1 MVDFP
6 IIYYSE
12 DLFLYIFSIWFEIF
26 HLEPG
31 FHRVCTCSTRTVQYQ
46 RCRELRLFSEKKSL
60 NSNISWYKLTISL
73 SWHTKWL
80 VDVLV
85 LGIGTYLTPYKQNEL
100 VPAEFWSCL
109 YFRHF
114 SSVKNGFEGSYYGKS
129 WSVPCEIYTMTGGVM
144 MILNVSDFSHAC
156 VHAYM
161 CHTCPS
167 TLHGML
173 FQRTQYCIYAI
184 HFLVL

>member
-1 MVDFP
+1 MDFLHTNGVTNLMFHKILIMFHKFP
-6 IIYYSE
+6 VH
-12 DLFLYIFSIWFEIF
+12 FLVHWSHQESHHPKQIVY
-26 HLEPG
+26 
-31 FHRVCTCSTRTVQYQ
+31 
-46 RCRELRLFSEKKSL
+46 
-60 NSNISWYKLTISL
+60 SNISWYKLTISL
-73 SWHTKWL
+73 SWHTKL
-80 VDVLV
+80 PVDV
-85 LGIGTYLTPYKQNEL
+85 LGIGTYLTPFKQNEL

-114 SSVKNGFEGSYYGKS
+114 SSVKNGFVGSYYGKS

-144 MILNVSDFSHAC
+144 IILNESDFSHAC

-167 TLHGML
+167 TPHGML
-173 FQRTQYCIYAI
+173 FERTQYRIYAI

>member
-1 MVDFP
+1 MVRDFP
-6 IIYYSE
+6 
-12 DLFLYIFSIWFEIF
+12 
-26 HLEPG
+26 P
-31 FHRVCTCSTRTVQYQ
+31 RTWVSPCLYQ

-80 VDVLV
+80 VDVL
-85 LGIGTYLTPYKQNEL
+85 GIGTYFTPYKQIEL

-114 SSVKNGFEGSYYGKS
+114 SSVKNGFVGSYYGKS